1 MRIGSPLSVRV
12 SVLTTADGTPPVVAA
27 TVRERPETRLLAVSR
42 LQRVRDN
49 LKRAYESGRESVRLA
64 REDPAPEPD
73 NEVEFAPPPPEPDDV
88 HHSTNSRDDAEVP
101 HSLRIAAAWG
111 WRLIVVGLVGWALLR
126 FIGIISVVVIPLAV
140 ALLLSALLA
149 PAVGWLRRLRLPPS
163 LATFLVLICGLAA
176 VAGTFTLVIN
186 QFLDGLPSLTQ
197 NATAGVRQIQEW
209 AKTGPLHLS
218 DDQVNQ
224 AIDNAQEWIN
234 THSASLTSTGIA
246 TAATV
251 FEVLTG
257 MLLVLFSTFFFLRD
271 GRKIWR
277 FVVRLFPV
285 NARWSIADAGDA
297 SWATLGAYVRATVLV
312 AFIDA
317 VGIGIALVILDI
329 PFPFPLAALVFLGA
343 FIPIVGASVSGAV
356 AVLVA
361 LVDQGWVYALIVLG
375 AVILV
380 QQVEGHVLQPLIMGR
395 AVAIH
400 PLAVIIGIASGVVLA
415 GIIGAL
421 VAVPLIAVLNT
432 GVRRLTRRRPE
443 VPPTAVVV
451 SGGSGG

>member
-1 MRIGSPLSVRV
+1 MSRLER
-12 SVLTTADGTPPVVAA
+12 
-27 TVRERPETRLLAVSR
+27 VRE
-42 LQRVRDN
+42 N
-49 LKRAYESGRESVRLA
+49 LRKAYDSGRESVRQA
-64 REDPAPEPD
+64 RVNDSAAESDT
-73 NEVEFAPPPPEPDDV
+73 EVEFAPPAPEPEDV
-88 HHSTNSRDDAEVP
+88 HYSTNSRDDAEVP

-126 FIGIISVVVIPLAV
+126 FIGVISVVVIPLSIS
-140 ALLLSALLA
+140 LLLSALLS
-149 PAVGWLRRLRLPPS
+149 PAVALLRRFLPAS
-163 LATFLVLICGLAA
+163 FATFLVLICGLAA
-176 VAGTFTLVIN
+176 VAGTLTLVIN
-186 QFLDGLPSLTQ
+186 QFVNGLPELTR
-197 NATAGVRQIQEW
+197 NASEGVRQIQEW
-209 AKTGPLHLS
+209 LKTGPLHLS
-218 DDQVNQ
+218 DDQVNR
-224 AIDNAQEWIN
+224 AIDNAQTWVN
-234 THSASLTSTGIA
+234 AHTAQLTSTGIS

-285 NARWSIADAGDA
+285 NARWSLADAGDA
-297 SWATLGAYVRATVLV
+297 SWTTLGSYVRATVLV

-361 LVDQGWVYALIVLG
+361 LVDQGWVVALIVLG

-380 QQVEGHVLQPLIMGR
+380 QQVEGHILQPLIMGR

-421 VAVPLIAVLNT
+421 IAVPLIAVLNT
-432 GVRRLTRRRPE
+432 GVRRLARRRPE
-443 VPPTAVVV
+443 IPPDAVVV
-451 SGGSGG
+451 TGGAA

>member
-1 MRIGSPLSVRV
+1 LS
-12 SVLTTADGTPPVVAA
+12 SF
-27 TVRERPETRLLAVSR
+27 
-42 LQRVRDN
+42 QRARDN
-49 LKRAYESGRESVRLA
+49 LRRAYDAGRDSVRQA
-64 REDPAPEPD
+64 RADEAATAEPEAD
-73 NEVEFAPPPPEPDDV
+73 DFEPPPRDPEVV
-88 HHSTNSRDDAEVP
+88 HDSTTSLDDAEVP
-101 HSLRIAAAWG
+101 HSLRIAAAWS
-111 WRLIVVGLVGWALLR
+111 WRLIVVGVVGWALLH
-126 FIGIISVVVIPLAV
+126 FIGIVSFVVIPLAI

-149 PAVGWLRRLRLPPS
+149 PAVGWLLRLRLNRS
-163 LATFLVLICGLAA
+163 LATFLVLIFGLA
-176 VAGTFTLVIN
+176 VIAGTLTLVIS
-186 QFLDGLPSLTQ
+186 QFIDGASELTQ
-197 NATAGVRQIQEW
+197 KASDGVRQIQQW
-209 AKTGPLHLS
+209 LKTGPLQLS
-218 DDQVNQ
+218 DAQVTR
-224 AIDNAQEWIN
+224 AIDNAQDWVN
-234 THSASLTSTGIA
+234 AHTSQLTSTGIA
-246 TAATV
+246 TAATL
-251 FEVLTG
+251 FEVITG

-277 FVVRLFPV
+277 FIVRLFPV
-285 NARWSIADAGDA
+285 NARWSLADAGDA
-297 SWATLGAYVRATVLV
+297 SWVTLGAYVRATVLV

-317 VGIGIALVILDI
+317 VGIGTALVILNI

-361 LVDQGWVYALIVLG
+361 LVDQGWVIALIVLG

-400 PLAVIIGIASGVVLA
+400 PLVVIIGIACGATLA

-432 GVRRLTRRRPE
+432 GVRRLSRRRPE

-451 SGGSGG
+451 GGLTPET

>member
-1 MRIGSPLSVRV
+1 MARRDD
-12 SVLTTADGTPPVVAA
+12 TTADGDPVV
-27 TVRERPETRLLAVSR
+27 
-42 LQRVRDN
+42 
-49 LKRAYESGRESVRLA
+49 
-64 REDPAPEPD
+64 
-73 NEVEFAPPPPEPDDV
+73 EFELPPPEPEIV
-88 HHSTNSRDDAEVP
+88 HHSVNSMDDTEVP

-126 FIGIISVVVIPLAV
+126 FIGIISIVVIPLSI

-149 PAVGWLRRLRLPPS
+149 PAVGWLLRARLPRS
-163 LATFLVLICGLAA
+163 LATFLVLICGLGA
-176 VAGTFTLVIN
+176 VAGTLTLVIN
-186 QFLDGLPSLTQ
+186 QFVDGVPELTQ
-197 NATAGVRQIQEW
+197 NASDGVRQIQEW

-224 AIDNAQEWIN
+224 AINNAQSWVNSN
-234 THSASLTSTGIA
+234 TASLTSTGIA
-246 TAATV
+246 TAATLA
-251 FEVLTG
+251 EVLTG
-257 MLLVLFSTFFFLRD
+257 ALLVLFSTFFFLRD

-277 FVVRLFPV
+277 FIVRLFPV
-285 NARWSIADAGDA
+285 NARWSLADAGDA
-297 SWATLGAYVRATVLV
+297 SWVTLGAYVRATVLV

-317 VGIGIALVILDI
+317 VGIGTALVIMNI
-329 PFPFPLAALVFLGA
+329 QFSFPLAALVFLGA

-361 LVDQGWVYALIVLG
+361 LVDKGWVYALIVLG

-400 PLAVIIGIASGVVLA
+400 PLVVIIGIASGVVLA

-432 GVRRLTRRRPE
+432 GIRRLSRRRPE
-443 VPPTAVVV
+443 IPPDAVVV
-451 SGGSGG
+451 GGSPLTT